1 MKKLSILIILMP
13 FCLVSCIIEDSSS
26 VDFNIKNQS
35 SQAVKISV
43 PNCSLDGGNVR
54 NDTVL
59 SLPTNTNFSYF
70 AESLGGVNTLPF
82 GRVDTAWIIFN
93 NTDSVLHVFHNNSS
107 KNILRTESYAENI
120 TTKKH
125 NTHYEYTYIITETD
139 YQNAKKH

>member
-1 MKKLSILIILMP
+1 MKKLSSLILLMQ

-26 VDFNIKNQS
+26 VNFYIKNQS

-43 PNCSLDGGNVR
+43 PDCSLDGGSTR

-59 SLPTNTNFSYF
+59 SLPANSTYSYY
-70 AESLGGVNTLPF
+70 SDDMGGVNTLPF
-82 GRVDTAWIIFN
+82 GGVDTAWIIFN

-139 YQNAKKH
+139 YQNAKK

>member
-59 SLPTNTNFSYF
+59 SLPAITTFSYHD
-70 AESLGGVNTLPF
+70 EDMGGVNTLPF
-82 GRVDTAWIIFN
+82 GGVDTAWIIFN

-139 YQNAKKH
+139 YQNAKK